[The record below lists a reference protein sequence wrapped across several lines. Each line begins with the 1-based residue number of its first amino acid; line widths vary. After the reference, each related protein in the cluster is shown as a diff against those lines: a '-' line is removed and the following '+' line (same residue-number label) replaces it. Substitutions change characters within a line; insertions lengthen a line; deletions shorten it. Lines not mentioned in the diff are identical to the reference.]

1 MGTLCRCRYYRWC
14 VDIIDGVCSRWR
26 VSGENVAGFSSMFK
40 CSNVRKH
47 WRQRGGCGGRA
58 DGLLPRQSNYICNCT
73 NRAIGNNHTM
83 GQAAGRDPQQPSQL
97 AILQGPLH
105 IFRGS
110 LYLCDIFYREAAT
123 FDF

>member
-1 MGTLCRCRYYRWC
+1 MCRYYRW
-14 VDIIDGVCSRWR
+14 SLQQ
-26 VSGENVAGFSSMFK
+26 VAGQRRECGRVQLNVQMFK

-83 GQAAGRDPQQPSQL
+83 GHGPARDPKQPSPN
-97 AILQGPLH
+97 LQSYKGHFISLEALY
-105 IFRGS
+105 IFVISFIEKLQR
-110 LYLCDIFYREAAT
+110 LT
-123 FDF
+123 FSIGIYCV